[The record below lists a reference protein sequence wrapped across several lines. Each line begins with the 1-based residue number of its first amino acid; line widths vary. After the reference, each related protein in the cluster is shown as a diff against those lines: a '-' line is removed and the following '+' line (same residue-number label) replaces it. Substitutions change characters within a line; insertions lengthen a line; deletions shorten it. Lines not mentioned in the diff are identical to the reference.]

1 MAPLGGNMEEIKRI
15 YPLDSKVRVVWLIR
29 TGGIILPILLLLV
42 LVITPFTPI
51 KEYTIW
57 IVLILLAIIIAY
69 AIWLELHYKEYT
81 YEFYEDKLRIK
92 RGIINKEMI
101 NIPYDKI
108 QNVNIKKDIIERL
121 FGLATIRIETAGT
134 NPGEAEGIFEGIENY
149 KAFTRY
155 CMEMAEETRKKTH
168 TGRREATE
176 KGTSYLKEILKEMK
190 ELKKIMAEYYQ
201 PIKKGRKK

>member
-1 MAPLGGNMEEIKRI
+1 MEEMKRI
-15 YPLDSKVRVVWLIR
+15 YHLDPKVRVVWLIR
-29 TGGIILPILLLLV
+29 TGGIILLLLLLLV
-42 LVITPFTPI
+42 LIITPFTPI
-51 KEYTIW
+51 KEYTFW
-57 IVLILLAIIIAY
+57 IALILLAISIAY
-69 AIWLELHYKEYT
+69 AIWLELHYQEYT

-92 RGIINKEMI
+92 RGIINKERI

-108 QNVNIKKDIIERL
+108 QNVNIKKDIMERL
-121 FGLATIRIETAGT
+121 FGLATVRIETAGT
-134 NPGEAEGIFEGIENY
+134 SPGEAEGIIEGIGNY

-168 TGRREATE
+168 VGRREATE

-190 ELKKIMAEYYQ
+190 ELKRIMMEYHK